1 MGHKPGTP
9 PGSPDAPQHHILHSH
24 GQAGEGAIAEE
35 QVAGGEGADA
45 KLLHELLLT
54 AQHPPHCHVL
64 VLQHVQC
71 HLQVQRP
78 QGQLGGRQDPSPTRG
93 TAGLFCTPCNTLHL
107 QSSVQ
112 ADGGGCWKRTS
123 LPEAP
128 RSYWALGTWASR
140 ETGDKCSCT
149 HLSAHKGV
157 ALLEDQCQVLVLVPL
172 EEGANFLCAAKE
184 KRMAV
189 GALASARCSTPPR
202 PKGACPLSRG
212 FGRGCWC
219 RSSPTKWA
227 LPPC

>member
-9 PGSPDAPQHHILHSH
+9 PGSPDGPQPHVLHSH
-24 GQAGEGAIAEE
+24 GQAGEGAVAEE

-78 QGQLGGRQDPSPTRG
+78 QGQLRGQQDPSPTRG
-93 TAGLFCTPCNTLHL
+93 TAGLFCTRYNTLHL

-112 ADGGGCWKRTS
+112 ADGGGCWKKTS

-128 RSYWALGTWASR
+128 RSYWALGTWTSR
-140 ETGDKCSCT
+140 EMGDKCSCT

-172 EEGANFLCAAKE
+172 EEGANLLCAAKE

-189 GALASARCSTPPR
+189 GALASARWSTPAPPQR
-202 PKGACPLSRG
+202 RLSLVPGIRQG
-212 FGRGCWC
+212 M
-219 RSSPTKWA
+219 
-227 LPPC
+227 LV